1 MFNDSR
7 VFIAGHRGLVGSA
20 IARRLQR
27 EGYTNLICRTRD
39 ELDLTDQSAV
49 EDFFRTT
56 RPEFVFLAAAE
67 VGGILANSTRPAEF
81 IANNLLIQTNIIDA
95 AWRWEAKKLL
105 FLGSSC
111 IYPRNAP
118 QPIREEY
125 LLTGPL
131 EKTNDAYALAK
142 IAGIR
147 MVQAYREQY
156 GFDGISL
163 MPTNL
168 YGPND
173 NYDLDSGHVLPAL
186 IRKFH
191 EAKVNGDRE
200 VVLWGTGQPRR
211 EFLHVDDLADA
222 SVFLMQ
228 HYSALDIVNVGTGED
243 ISILELALL
252 VRDVVGCS
260 GKIVHDL
267 SKPDGTPRKLLDVSR
282 LTALGWKARIGVR
295 EGIEQAYEAY
305 LITPDAVQM
314 RARQSA

>member
-1 MFNDSR
+1 MYNDSR

-20 IARRLQR
+20 ITRRLKR

-39 ELDLTDQSAV
+39 ELDLTDQAAV
-49 EDFFRTT
+49 EDFFRKE
-56 RPEFVFLAAAE
+56 RPEYVFLAAAE

-81 IANNLLIQTNIIDA
+81 IANNLLIQTNVIDA
-95 AWRWEAKKLL
+95 AWRWQTAKLL

-111 IYPRNAP
+111 IYPREAP

-147 MVQAYREQY
+147 MVQAYRQQY

-173 NYDLDSGHVLPAL
+173 NFDLDSGHVLPAL
-186 IRKFH
+186 MRKFH
-191 EAKVNGDRE
+191 DAKVNGDRE
-200 VVLWGTGQPRR
+200 VVLWGTGQPKR

-222 SVFLMQ
+222 AVFLMQ
-228 HYSALDIVNVGTGED
+228 HYSADGIVNVGTGED

-260 GKIVHDL
+260 SKIVHDL

-282 LTALGWKARIGVR
+282 LTALGWKAKIGLR
-295 EGIEQAYEAY
+295 EGIEHTYSAYADS
-305 LITPDAVQM
+305 PAANQM